1 MLNAT
6 KKDLISQARQLTMP
20 YESYTI
26 DELANAYCDAI
37 DNKNEILKNIYI
49 SALILRFWYK
59 IDKLYKSNTVAP
71 CLDRTDFF
79 WVVYEAIEYACK
91 YRGWKNPEKKL
102 NAQQCINKCINTI
115 MLQKYY
121 DLRLDKN
128 KAVNFCCSLD
138 TPVCGDSED
147 KVKTLADILES
158 NDTIENTSN
167 LSTIM
172 LIQNYINRNKIIEA
186 ILLDNIAFN
195 DVQRTSK
202 RQIKTTRVDGT
213 PYKYTE
219 HYSEFWPYRLVQ
231 LVSKLPNTYKDSFL
245 ARYDISEEKL
255 TAVLDVIDRSTN
267 QKLYRYL
274 RQTLSELKMTLAQF
288 LKAVLITGILSYYI
302 VDWNL
307 EEFILYLDLF
317 DELRLN
323 KRLVKFA
330 GFETAAYWAELQSIL
345 KQVVKKQTADERG
358 FFLLDRAYVERE
370 TTLTVAKQLKCEE
383 KLVAMGVALKDPDNP
398 NKLAISV
405 ANMIEIITNED
416 TSKLKKT
423 NAVKQDAKEAKIA
436 GIKATMKRAIF
447 TADPELRNAYERWIE
462 GMIDAANCRFTKA
475 VVQLFEKTVS
485 QYTPDKQTQL
495 KIIEIAT
502 INSYRDATWAINKIC
517 SPTKFTHTATKLP
530 EQKICTGVATETF

>member
-6 KKDLISQARQLTMP
+6 KKDLIFQARQLTMP

-26 DELANAYCDAI
+26 DELANAYCEAV

-91 YRGWKNPEKKL
+91 YRGWKDPTKKL

-138 TPVCGDSED
+138 TPVCSDGED
-147 KVKTLADILES
+147 KVKTLADVIES
-158 NDTIENTSN
+158 NDTIENTSD

-195 DVQRTSK
+195 DVQRSSK
-202 RQIKTTRVDGT
+202 RQIKTTGVDGT

-255 TAVLDVIDRSTN
+255 TAVLDVINRSTN

-274 RQTLSELKMTLAQF
+274 RQTLSELKMTLA
-288 LKAVLITGILSYYI
+288 
-302 VDWNL
+302 
-307 EEFILYLDLF
+307 
-317 DELRLN
+317 
-323 KRLVKFA
+323 
-330 GFETAAYWAELQSIL
+330 
-345 KQVVKKQTADERG
+345 
-358 FFLLDRAYVERE
+358 
-370 TTLTVAKQLKCEE
+370 
-383 KLVAMGVALKDPDNP
+383 
-398 NKLAISV
+398 
-405 ANMIEIITNED
+405 
-416 TSKLKKT
+416 
-423 NAVKQDAKEAKIA
+423 
-436 GIKATMKRAIF
+436 
-447 TADPELRNAYERWIE
+447 
-462 GMIDAANCRFTKA
+462 
-475 VVQLFEKTVS
+475 
-485 QYTPDKQTQL
+485 
-495 KIIEIAT
+495 
-502 INSYRDATWAINKIC
+502 
-517 SPTKFTHTATKLP
+517 
-530 EQKICTGVATETF
+530 